1 MSVKYN
7 TSLVGG
13 VYTSEPIEI
22 NSNKFVLSV
31 KLKNPGTV
39 KIAFGASPTS
49 VFTECPDC
57 EQYVTTGYSMVI
69 VNGVIDSYI
78 KVFCASEFDEL
89 EIQWDGNYFISKE
102 G

>member
-1 MSVKYN
+1 MSVKYS

-22 NSNKFVLSV
+22 NSNKFVLSA
-31 KLKNPGTV
+31 KLKTDGTIKV
-39 KIAFGASPTS
+39 SFVASPTS

-57 EQYVTTGYSMVI
+57 EQHVATGYSMVI

-78 KVFCASEFDEL
+78 KVFSASEFDEL
-89 EIQWDGNYFISKE
+89 EIQWDGNYFIDKKS
-102 G
+102 